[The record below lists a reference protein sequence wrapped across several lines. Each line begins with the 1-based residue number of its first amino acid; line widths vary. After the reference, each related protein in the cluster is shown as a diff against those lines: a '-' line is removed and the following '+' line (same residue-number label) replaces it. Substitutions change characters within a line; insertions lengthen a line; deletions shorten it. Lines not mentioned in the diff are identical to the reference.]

1 MKKHFFARKVAKK
14 ESKLKSEIKY
24 TLLRIPS
31 GRSRGLWR
39 LRFNP
44 FHQQGNDGGLFLL
57 LQLPALRDTMP
68 TLQATATTARAS
80 MLSLEHGMPAHGCLV
95 TVPCRIGRRQPLT
108 DEISRVGTYRIQTHT
123 LNVGGIV
130 CRQPKTATKIG
141 LHQTRQRC
149 RHKRK
154 RNRRAVIA
162 QAIPKKDDVT
172 ETISCSRDPGRCRL
186 PS

>member
-1 MKKHFFARKVAKK
+1 MKKHFFARKVTKK
-14 ESKLKSEIKY
+14 ECKLKSEIKY
-24 TLLRIPS
+24 TLLRIAA
-31 GRSRGLWR
+31 GRIRGR

-44 FHQQGNDGGLFLL
+44 LHQKGHNGSLFPR

-68 TLQATATTARAS
+68 AMQAAATTTRAG
-80 MLSLEHGMPAHGCLV
+80 MLCLEHGMPAHGRLV
-95 TVPCRIGRRQPLT
+95 TVPRRIGRRQPLL
-108 DEISRVGTYRIQTHT
+108 DEGGRVGTYRIQTHT

-130 CRQPKTATKIG
+130 CRQPKTATKFG
-141 LHQTRQRC
+141 LHQTRQRR